1 MNRTVK
7 RLSVLMTTAFVDMIG
22 FGMVFPLLP
31 FYARRLD
38 SADWMIGPMIAIFS
52 IAQLASAPL
61 WGRVSDRYGRRL
73 VIIVGLSTAGIAF
86 AVFAFATSFW
96 WLFASRLVQGIGGG
110 TTGVLQAYVADVSEP
125 KDRARALGWLSAATS
140 AGVMIGPA
148 IGSLA
153 FTEPATGVP
162 FPTLGTALP
171 GLLASGLVIINIIFA
186 LRWLPESKP
195 HATRSGLLSAFE
207 VGNFGTPSKKR
218 RSILLTVHE
227 YIVRPLGN
235 VARLVW
241 IYAVGMLGFMSMTAV
256 LALYLQDGFGVDEK
270 TIGIFFVYVG
280 AVSLVMRALILGPLV
295 DRFGETRVM
304 RAGAVLL
311 AVGLVGIPLPVN
323 VFALGAIIGLVP
335 IGTSL
340 LFPSETALLIHLADD
355 EERGLI
361 LGVQQAFGAVSRI
374 IAPVWATAAYQGI
387 GHDIPFYV
395 AGGIVGLVSLL
406 AFRVREEP
414 RLTPELA

>member
-31 FYARRLD
+31 YYARRLD
-38 SADWMIGPMIAIFS
+38 AEDWMIGLMIAIFS

-61 WGRVSDRYGRRL
+61 WGRVSDRYGRRA
-73 VIIVGLSTAGIAF
+73 VIIIGLSTAGIAF
-86 AVFAFATSFW
+86 TVFAVATSYW

-110 TTGVLQAYVADVSEP
+110 TTGVLQAYVADVSAP
-125 KDRARALGWLSAATS
+125 KDRARALGWLSASTS
-140 AGVMIGPA
+140 AGVMVGPA

-153 FTEPATGVP
+153 FTEPAAGIAL
-162 FPTLGTALP
+162 PTMGTALP
-171 GLLASGLVIINIIFA
+171 GLLAAGLVVVNIMFA
-186 LRWLPESKP
+186 FRWLPESKP
-195 HATRSGLLSAFE
+195 QADPTKA
-207 VGNFGTPSKKR
+207 R
-218 RSILLTVHE
+218 RSIRLTLRDYVLHPFGH
-227 YIVRPLGN
+227 I
-235 VARLVW
+235 ARLVW

-280 AVSLVMRALILGPLV
+280 ALSLVMRALILGPLV

-311 AVGLVGIPLPVN
+311 AVGLLGIPLPTN

-340 LFPSETALLIHLADD
+340 LFPSETALVTHRAAD
-355 EERGLI
+355 EERGQI

-374 IAPVWATAAYQGI
+374 IAPVWATAAYQGV
-387 GHDIPFYV
+387 GQDIPFYV
-395 AGGIVGLVSLL
+395 AGGIVGLVTLL

-414 RLTPELA
+414 RFAPELA

>member
-1 MNRTVK
+1 
-7 RLSVLMTTAFVDMIG
+7 MTTAFVDMIG

-38 SADWMIGPMIAIFS
+38 AADWMIGPMIAIFS

-61 WGRVSDRYGRRL
+61 WGRISDRYGRRL

-86 AVFAFATSFW
+86 AVFAFATSYW

-140 AGVMIGPA
+140 AGVMVGPA

-153 FTEPATGVP
+153 FTEPAIGVSL
-162 FPTLGTALP
+162 PTLGTALP
-171 GLLASGLVIINIIFA
+171 GLLASGLVIVNIMFA
-186 LRWLPESKP
+186 LRWLPESKL
-195 HATRSGLLSAFE
+195 HAEPT
-207 VGNFGTPSKKR
+207 KKR
-218 RSILLTVHE
+218 RSIRLTVRE
-227 YIVRPLGN
+227 YIVHPLGN
-235 VARLVW
+235 IARLVW

-311 AVGLVGIPLPVN
+311 AIGLAGIPVPTN
-323 VFALGAIIGLVP
+323 VFALGAIVGLVP

-340 LFPSETALLIHLADD
+340 LFPSETALVIHLAPDD
-355 EERGLI
+355 ERGLI

-374 IAPVWATAAYQGI
+374 IAPVWATVAYQGI
-387 GHDIPFYV
+387 GRDIPFYV

-414 RLTPELA
+414 RRAPEHA

>member
-7 RLSVLMTTAFVDMIG
+7 RLSVLMATAFVDMIG

-31 FYARRLD
+31 YYARRLD
-38 SADWMIGPMIAIFS
+38 AEDWMIGLMIAIFS

-61 WGRVSDRYGRRL
+61 WGRVSDRYGRRA
-73 VIIVGLSTAGIAF
+73 VIIIGLSTAGIAF
-86 AVFAFATSFW
+86 AVFAVATSYW

-110 TTGVLQAYVADVSEP
+110 TTGVLQAYVADVSAP
-125 KDRARALGWLSAATS
+125 KDRARALGWLSASTS
-140 AGVMIGPA
+140 AGVMVGPA

-153 FTEPATGVP
+153 FTEPAAGIAL
-162 FPTLGTALP
+162 PTMGTALP
-171 GLLASGLVIINIIFA
+171 GLLAAGLVVVNIMFA
-186 LRWLPESKP
+186 FRWLPESKP
-195 HATRSGLLSAFE
+195 QADPTKE
-207 VGNFGTPSKKR
+207 R
-218 RSILLTVHE
+218 RSIRLMLRDYVLHPFGH
-227 YIVRPLGN
+227 I
-235 VARLVW
+235 ARLVW

-280 AVSLVMRALILGPLV
+280 ALSLVMRALILGPLV

-311 AVGLVGIPLPVN
+311 AVGLLGIPLPTN

-340 LFPSETALLIHLADD
+340 LFPSETALVTHRAAD
-355 EERGLI
+355 EERGQI

-374 IAPVWATAAYQGI
+374 IAPVWATAAYQGV
-387 GHDIPFYV
+387 GQDIPFYV
-395 AGGIVGLVSLL
+395 AGGIVGLVTLL

-414 RLTPELA
+414 RFAPELA

>member
-1 MNRTVK
+1 LNPTVK

-31 FYARRLD
+31 YYARRLD
-38 SADWMIGPMIAIFS
+38 AADWMIGPLIAIFS
-52 IAQLASAPL
+52 IAQLGAAPL
-61 WGRVSDRYGRRL
+61 WGRLSDRFGRRL
-73 VIIVGLSTAGIAF
+73 VILVGLSAAGIAF
-86 AVFAFATSFW
+86 IVFAFSTTFW
-96 WLFASRLVQGIGGG
+96 WLFVSRLVQGIGGG
-110 TTGVLQAYVADVSEP
+110 TTGVLQAYVADVSAP
-125 KDRARALGWLSAATS
+125 KDRARALGWLSASTS
-140 AGVMIGPA
+140 AGVMVGPA

-153 FTEPATGVP
+153 FTEPAAGIAL
-162 FPTLGTALP
+162 PTIGTALP
-171 GLLASGLVIINIIFA
+171 GLLAAVLVVVNILFA
-186 LRWLPESKP
+186 IRWLPESKP
-195 HATRSGLLSAFE
+195 QAD
-207 VGNFGTPSKKR
+207 PSKER
-218 RSILLTVHE
+218 RSIRLTVRE
-227 YIVRPLGN
+227 YLVHPFGDI
-235 VARLVW
+235 ARLVW

-311 AVGLVGIPLPVN
+311 AVGLAGIPLPTN
-323 VFALGAIIGLVP
+323 VFALGAIVGLVP

-340 LFPSETALLIHLADD
+340 LFPSETALVIHRAAD
-355 EERGLI
+355 EERGQI

-387 GHDIPFYV
+387 GQDIPFYV
-395 AGGIVGLVSLL
+395 AGAIVGLVTLL

-414 RLTPELA
+414 RRAPELA